1 VIKKILK
8 TAVFIEEDQI
18 MKRLMH
24 IIIFLALATFILPL
38 TSYSQDGGKRFRGH
52 FKNTT
57 PEERADF
64 QTNKM
69 KTLLNLS
76 DEQTAKVREIN
87 LKYAKENQEVFNSDV
102 TKEEKKNKLR
112 AIYEQKQNEL
122 KTVLTEEQ
130 YEKLQSEKKEMMDRI
145 RERRMQQ

>member
-1 VIKKILK
+1 
-8 TAVFIEEDQI
+8 
-18 MKRLMH
+18 MKRLTH
-24 IIIFLALATFILPL
+24 IIIFLVLATFMLPL
-38 TSYSQDGGKRFRGH
+38 TSYSQDQGKRFRERL
-52 FKNTT
+52 KNTT
-57 PEERADF
+57 PEDRADF

-69 KTLLNLS
+69 KTLLNLT

-130 YEKLQSEKKEMMDRI
+130 YEKLQSEKKELKERI
-145 RERRMQQ
+145 RERKMQ